1 MTKTNWLNYWDKKNI
16 WTESELWK
24 KNNEIFFQK
33 TSNIFKY
40 DKNQTVLDIGCGNG
54 DFAKKVSN
62 KVGQVYCLDT
72 SQEFINLC
80 KINVSNKNNIKIL
93 KLNNDYTNLSFL
105 KNINFSIIIAN
116 SVVQYYE
123 SQEEIVDLV
132 KSVKKIA
139 LKDAYFL
146 ISDIEVIGNKKKSYF
161 KLIYNTI
168 IEGHFIS
175 LMKLGLTIFMDKEY
189 RNMMK
194 YQDILYVNLDKL
206 IKDLSILVNKVTVI
220 NEKFQILDLN
230 RKSLLIQF

>member
-1 MTKTNWLNYWDKKNI
+1 MFNYNKKHM
-16 WTESELWK
+16 
-24 KNNEIFFQK
+24 
-33 TSNIFKY
+33 
-40 DKNQTVLDIGCGNG
+40 VLDIGCGNG
-54 DFAKKVSN
+54 DFAKKISS
-62 KVGQVYCLDT
+62 KVGHVYCLDT
-72 SQEFINLC
+72 SQEFVNLC
-80 KINVSNKNNIKIL
+80 KINVANKNNVKIF
-93 KLNNDYTNLSFL
+93 KLSNDYTNLSFL
-105 KNINFSIIIAN
+105 KNVKFSIVIAN

-123 SQEEIVDLV
+123 SQEKIVDLV
-132 KSVKKIA
+132 RSVKKIA
-139 LKDAYFL
+139 LKNAYFL

-206 IKDLSILVNKVTVI
+206 IKDLSIFVNKVTVI

>member
-1 MTKTNWLNYWDKKNI
+1 MSWTIYWNKKNI
-16 WTESELWK
+16 WTDSEIWK
-24 KNNEIFFQK
+24 KNVEYLYKK
-33 TSNIFKY
+33 TFDMFNYNK
-40 DKNQTVLDIGCGNG
+40 KHTVLDIGCGNG
-54 DFAKKVSN
+54 DFAKKISS
-62 KVGQVYCLDT
+62 KVGYVYCLDT
-72 SQEFINLC
+72 SQEFVNLC
-80 KINVSNKNNIKIL
+80 KINVANKNNVKIF
-93 KLNNDYTNLSFL
+93 KLSNDYTNLSFL
-105 KNINFSIIIAN
+105 KNVKFSIIIAN

-123 SQEEIVDLV
+123 SQEKIVDLV

-139 LKDAYFL
+139 LKNAYFL
-146 ISDIEVIGNKKKSYF
+146 ISDIEVISSKKKSYF

-175 LMKLGLTIFMDKEY
+175 LMKLGLTILMDKEY

-206 IKDLSILVNKVTVI
+206 VNDLSIFVNKVTVI